1 MVGQSLTWA
10 VAVAIVTLWLPFRPD
25 AAFAQSDKPDS
36 SWVSE
41 NIHLVLIPAG
51 SFEMGTEDTDDDWF
65 MQSRPIREV
74 YVDSFLIGTTEISQS
89 IFQKV
94 LGFNPSLM
102 AGDEYRPVD
111 QVSWYDAV
119 EFCNRL
125 SEIAGLNPSYDINNR
140 SCIFT
145 RNGYRLPTE
154 AEWEYA
160 CRAGTTTRY
169 YSGNSESDLARV
181 GWYRLN
187 SDGTTHPAA
196 QKEPNAWG
204 LFDMH
209 GNVWEW
215 CNDWMGNYR
224 RLGTRNPTGPR
235 YGHSR
240 VLRGGGWHYPAV
252 GCHVAY
258 RHRARPEFKIS
269 AVGFRLARNLR
280 GEGLRTRENRKPGYP
295 YTEQN

>member
-1 MVGQSLTWA
+1 M
-10 VAVAIVTLWLPFRPD
+10 
-25 AAFAQSDKPDS
+25 
-36 SWVSE
+36 
-41 NIHLVLIPAG
+41 
-51 SFEMGTEDTDDDWF
+51 
-65 MQSRPIREV
+65 
-74 YVDSFLIGTTEISQS
+74 
-89 IFQKV
+89 FQKMM
-94 LGFNPSLM
+94 GFNPSLM
-102 AGDEYRPVD
+102 AGDERRPVD

-224 RLGTRNPTGPR
+224 
-235 YGHSR
+235 
-240 VLRGGGWHYPAV
+240 
-252 GCHVAY
+252 
-258 RHRARPEFKIS
+258 
-269 AVGFRLARNLR
+269 
-280 GEGLRTRENRKPGYP
+280 
-295 YTEQN
+295 